1 MINRDYIL
9 RLAEQFGRELSI
21 ILGLRKRNKYEDALI
36 YIDDLLLKN
45 TGLTLRFADVLSED
59 ALIEA
64 LSPLGHLNVSS
75 CLTTAILLEAEG
87 DVYEDMGR
95 TNDSYYRYSKSLYL
109 FLTALPHEPLES
121 CTNFVVGVDGLL
133 DKLADY
139 ELPASLKSKL
149 FPYYEY
155 IQRYGKA
162 EDTLYELLED
172 TPHDHTLIEQG
183 RQFYMRLLKQDDIA
197 LQTRDFSHE
206 EAVEGLQS
214 LQQYDQKRF

>member
-21 ILGLRKRNKYEDALI
+21 ILGLRERNKYEDALI
-36 YIDDLLLKN
+36 YIDNLLLKN
-45 TGLTLRFADVLSED
+45 TGLTLRFIDALSED

-75 CLTTAILLEAEG
+75 CLTAAILLDAEG

-95 TNDSYYRYSKSLYL
+95 PNDSYYRYSKSLYL
-109 FLTALPHEPLES
+109 FLTVLPHESVES
-121 CTNFVVGVDGLL
+121 CTRFIAGVDELL

-139 ELPASLKSKL
+139 ELPASLKRKL
-149 FPYYEY
+149 LPYYEH

-183 RQFYMRLLKQDDIA
+183 RQFYMRLLKQDDAI
-197 LQTRDFSHE
+197 LQIGNFSRE
-206 EAVEGLQS
+206 EAAEGLRS
-214 LQQYDQKRF
+214 LQQYDQ

>member
-21 ILGLRKRNKYEDALI
+21 ILGLRKRNLYEDALI

-45 TGLTLRFADVLSED
+45 TGLTLRFVDALPED

-95 TNDSYYRYSKSLYL
+95 TNDGYYRYSKSLYL
-109 FLTALPHEPLES
+109 FLTALPHEPVES
-121 CTNFVVGVDGLL
+121 CTNFIVGVDGLL

-149 FPYYEY
+149 FPYYEH

-172 TPHDHTLIEQG
+172 APHDHALIEQG
-183 RQFYMRLLKQDDIA
+183 RQFYTRLLKQDDTA
-197 LQTRDFSHE
+197 LQARNFSHE

-214 LQQYDQKRF
+214 LQQLDR